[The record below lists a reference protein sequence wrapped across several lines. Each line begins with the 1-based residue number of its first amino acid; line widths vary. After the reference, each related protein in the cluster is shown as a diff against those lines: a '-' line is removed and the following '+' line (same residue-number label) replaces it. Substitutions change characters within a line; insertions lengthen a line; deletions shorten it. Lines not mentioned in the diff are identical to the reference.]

1 MAPLLVMLAVIF
13 AAVVLLSAVALGAW
27 TILRRSSAPDGPA
40 MRTLPAPTE
49 PAGTRRA
56 RSGPAEDVPVPEP
69 AFIDRVVRVMT
80 LLFLASVGVV
90 VFVTRAYPDTEVAIQ
105 VLIAGAMLAVVFLQ
119 DLLPAGV
126 LGRARHWLEAIVATV
141 FVAVLTGFT
150 GGFTSPFYV
159 GFFLVVAGA
168 SLSGD
173 QAAPVL
179 VALFAAGVYALVGVV
194 AALPDSLT
202 AASLVWLAFNVIS
215 LILLAYIAST
225 VGREQRRARE
235 AAISLSQF
243 DPLTGIYNRSYFFDV
258 LDREIRRAA
267 RTGSRFAV
275 LMLDLDDLKPV
286 NDMLGH
292 PQGDDLLRSVTEVI
306 RRDIRST
313 DVAARYGGD
322 EFVVILS
329 DTEPEGAR
337 VVAEKLRADIANLA
351 VGPSD
356 RPARTSASIGLVSY
370 PDDGTTA
377 EGLIADAD
385 KAMYE
390 SKRRGK
396 NQIVGYTTRTERV
409 TTPLDRGRTTMMER
423 QSREIS
429 PSEASRREAQSRGG
443 SYGSSPSGPAN
454 EPPAR
459 GRANEISARRPAN
472 EPPPRQEHTAGSRPA
487 QYGSV
492 SAWDSTSPPAAG
504 LAADRAR
511 QAEPRPYVA
520 FPVQRDDQ
528 ARGVERR
535 DASQGSPGAR
545 AQDARDFTD
554 R

>member
-1 MAPLLVMLAVIF
+1 MAPILVMLAV
-13 AAVVLLSAVALGAW
+13 ALLAVVVLFAVAAAGWA
-27 TILRRSSAPDGPA
+27 ILRRSNAPDAPA
-40 MRTLPAPTE
+40 TRPAQAPPE
-49 PAGTRRA
+49 HGGTRA
-56 RSGPAEDVPVPEP
+56 RSGPAEDVQVPEP
-69 AFIDRVVRVMT
+69 AVVDRVIRVMT

-105 VLIAGAMLAVVFLQ
+105 VLIAAAMLAVVFIQ
-119 DLLPAGV
+119 DLIPAGA
-126 LGRARHWLEAIVATV
+126 LGRARLWLAAIIGTLFVAT
-141 FVAVLTGFT
+141 LTGLT
-150 GGFTSPFYV
+150 GGLMSPFYV

-168 SLSGD
+168 SLSRE

-179 VALFAAGVYALVGVV
+179 VALFAAAVYALVGVIV
-194 AALPDSLT
+194 GWPDQIT
-202 AASLVWLAFNVIS
+202 AASMVWLVFNVIS

-243 DPLTGIYNRSYFFDV
+243 DPLTGIYNRSYFFNV

-292 PQGDDLLRSVTEVI
+292 QQGDALLRAVTDVI

-322 EFVVILS
+322 EFVVLLS
-329 DTEPEGAR
+329 DTEPEGAH
-337 VVAEKLRADIANLA
+337 VVAEKLRGDIASLS
-351 VGPSD
+351 VGAAD

-377 EGLIADAD
+377 EMLIADVD

-409 TTPLDRGRTTMMER
+409 TTPLGGRSRTTIMER
-423 QSREIS
+423 PSREAW
-429 PSEASRREAQSRGG
+429 PSEGSRREPPPSARVEE
-443 SYGSSPSGPAN
+443 SPAVPSQRERA
-454 EPPAR
+454 EPAR
-459 GRANEISARRPAN
+459 RGQYETRP
-472 EPPPRQEHTAGSRPA
+472 
-487 QYGSV
+487 
-492 SAWDSTSPPAAG
+492 AWDSTAPAA
-504 LAADRAR
+504 AR
-511 QAEPRPYVA
+511 PRDAEPRPRDVESRPLDAESRPRDVESRPRDAESRPYVT
-520 FPVQRDDQ
+520 FPVEREYQS
-528 ARGVERR
+528 RGVERR
-535 DASQGSPGAR
+535 DVSQAR
-545 AQDARDFTD
+545 PSGHATDARDFTD